1 MNSKNQ
7 FKGVF
12 MLLITAIIWGS
23 SFVSQKVGMDRVGPM
38 TFIGIRTFL
47 GGLVLIPFILITSPE
62 KEQNRKLLITGGA
75 VCGIFLLLGSLLQTY
90 GIKYIS
96 AGKTGFLTSL
106 YMIFVPLIGL
116 LRGKGISLKTVI
128 SVVFA
133 LLGMYLLCMTE
144 GFTSVGKGDI
154 LVLICAVFF
163 AFHILAIDYFSPR
176 VNPVKLSCIQ
186 FLVCGAISMMGMFI
200 FEDVSINAIK
210 ICWFPIAYSGIMSCG
225 IAYTLQV
232 VGQKYTQPVV
242 ASLLMSLESV
252 FSAVFGFLI
261 LNEAMSTREVLGCII
276 TFLAVIYIQ
285 LPDLKLKKLF
295 RQRN

>member
-7 FKGVF
+7 FKGIF

-23 SFVSQKVGMDRVGPM
+23 SFVSQKVGVDSVEPM

-47 GGLVLIPFILITSPE
+47 GGLVLIPFILLTNPK
-62 KEQNRKLLITGGA
+62 KEQNIKLLIIGGV
-75 VCGIFLLLGSLLQTY
+75 VCGMFLLLGSLIQTY
-90 GIKYIS
+90 GIIYIS

-106 YMIFVPLIGL
+106 YMIFVPLFGL
-116 LRGKGISLKTVI
+116 FGGKKISLKVVL
-128 SVVFA
+128 SVTLA
-133 LLGMYLLCMTE
+133 LVGMYLLCMTE

-154 LVLICAVFF
+154 LVLICAIFF
-163 AFHILAIDYFSPR
+163 AFHILAIDYFSPK
-176 VNPVKLSCIQ
+176 VDPVKLSCIQ
-186 FLVCGAISMMGMFI
+186 FLVCGGISILGMFI
-200 FEDVSINAIK
+200 FETPTMNNIK

-232 VGQKYTQPVV
+232 VGQKYTQPV
-242 ASLLMSLESV
+242 AATLLMSLESV

-261 LNEAMSTREVLGCII
+261 LNEAMSTREIVGCVI

-285 LPDLKLKKLF
+285 LPDLDVKKLF

>member
-23 SFVSQKVGMDRVGPM
+23 SFVSQKVGVDSVEPM

-47 GGLVLIPFILITSPE
+47 GGLVLIPFILLTNPQ
-62 KEQNRKLLITGGA
+62 KEQNIKLLIIGGV
-75 VCGIFLLLGSLLQTY
+75 VCGMFLLLGSLIQTY
-90 GIKYIS
+90 GIIYIS

-106 YMIFVPLIGL
+106 YMIFVPLFGL
-116 LRGKGISLKTVI
+116 FGGKKISLKVVL
-128 SVVFA
+128 SVTLA
-133 LLGMYLLCMTE
+133 LVGMYLLCMTE

-154 LVLICAVFF
+154 LVLICAIFF
-163 AFHILAIDYFSPR
+163 AFHILAIDYFSPK
-176 VNPVKLSCIQ
+176 VDPVKLSCIQ
-186 FLVCGAISMMGMFI
+186 FLVCGGISILGMFI
-200 FEDVSINAIK
+200 FETPTMNNIK

-232 VGQKYTQPVV
+232 VGQKYTQPV
-242 ASLLMSLESV
+242 AATLLMSLESV

-261 LNEAMSTREVLGCII
+261 LNEAMSTREIVGCVI

-285 LPDLKLKKLF
+285 LPDLDVKKLF